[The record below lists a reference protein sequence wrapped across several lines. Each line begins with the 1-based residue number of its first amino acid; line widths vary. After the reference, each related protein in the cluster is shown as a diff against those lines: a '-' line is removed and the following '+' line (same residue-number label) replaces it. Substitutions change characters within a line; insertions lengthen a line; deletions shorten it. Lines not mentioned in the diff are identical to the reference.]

1 MYKMNGMKKI
11 ISIVIIAAAFGCN
24 QPKTETTEKKMEAM
38 EPAKD
43 SAVKS
48 NLASLNFA
56 SKNDLSCG
64 MPISA
69 GLSDTTTYK
78 GKLYG
83 FCSAECKEDFLKD
96 PEAHLAA
103 K

>member
-1 MYKMNGMKKI
+1 MKKI
-11 ISIVIIAAAFGCN
+11 ISLIVIAAAFGCN
-24 QPKTETTEKKMEAM
+24 QPKTETTEKKMEVM
-38 EPAKD
+38 PPAAD
-43 SAVKS
+43 SALS
-48 NLASLNFA
+48 NSLAKLQFA
-56 SKNDLSCG
+56 SKKDLTCG

-69 GLSDTTTYK
+69 GLADTASYK

>member
-1 MYKMNGMKKI
+1 MNSMKKI
-11 ISIVIIAAAFGCN
+11 ISIVIIAAAFSCN
-24 QPKTETTEKKMEAM
+24 QPKTEPTEKKMETM
-38 EPAKD
+38 EPAKNA
-43 SAVKS
+43 AVNS
-48 NLASLNFA
+48 DLAKLQFA
-56 SKNDLSCG
+56 STKDLSCG

-69 GLSDTTTYK
+69 GLSDTTSYK

-83 FCSAECKEDFLKD
+83 FCSSECKEDFLKD